1 MRQEDIDE
9 RLIEWELAHQ
19 RGESIDPPSLLAE
32 AGPWQH
38 YLKER
43 LEVLRQT
50 AWMLDDPVPTPLDPH
65 LSQMVS
71 RTIATVRDSHAITN
85 TPSAEGIAA
94 EPPGPAHNG
103 LPAGQDLHG
112 TPKNSVVDPG
122 RASLHGMP
130 QVAGF
135 KCLGEL
141 GKGGFGIVYRA
152 LDEKLQRHVAIKFP
166 LIHGKRERQKY
177 VAEARNASRA
187 DVPGIVPIYYVGETH
202 EGTPYVIQKLIE
214 GRSLREILKLGGC
227 LSPTQV
233 VELFVGICQAAASAH
248 AQSLVHRDLKPE
260 NVLVDHQGR
269 PWITDFG
276 LSIAEDDPDLPLA
289 SVAGTPNFM
298 SPEQIT
304 GKVEWLDGR
313 CDIWALGVMLYQCL
327 TGRLPFHS
335 TNTLDLHER
344 ILSYEPR
351 PISQRQPN
359 LRGNW
364 DKIFRK
370 CCAKSISDRY
380 SSALQMADDL
390 QQLGRSLEASTE
402 KPNAILA
409 ELQGSYASFSRKPP
423 QPTGFGAWPM
433 RRLSPIAALALGLLT
448 LVAFVGAF
456 ALWRPS
462 GLVDELVVS
471 STGSGTHRTIQA
483 ALAAAH
489 EDTNIFIEPGLYRE
503 SLVIGRKAILRGR
516 GPRDSI
522 KIVGADGPAFTVNSG
537 GQLALYDLS
546 IAVDDST
553 EGVWNAIDVP
563 GGAVLLESCTVSA
576 HEYDCLHLQSESSL
590 IANACDFKN
599 AKHPAIFAQL
609 AQELLVRECRF
620 QIGSDNV
627 AETKFLAGMQI
638 IQSGGTVS
646 DCTFTGSSAVGI
658 EWSDTHQTVTID
670 DCQFQNLER
679 AVIATSC
686 REFRIGGH
694 GRALFENCGTAIEL
708 TGCGGG
714 IQNCHIDAQ
723 QRAQGRGLLVRGL
736 FNPDEPLA
744 IEACHIRGARSPLVL
759 GQSEAVATGLT
770 IDGSDDMGVR
780 LLDNSMLKLNS
791 SQIRNCE
798 VVGLLLEGSR
808 AALQRCVLSNN
819 KGTGIVV
826 DGLEEALSC
835 KSCLIEDNEVGLIL
849 LSGEA
854 RLEHTNIRRVTTG
867 VLLARRHR
875 LAFAAT
881 CDWQLSLE
889 ALGGTIEA
897 RQNAIHFLS
906 PGSYRLL
913 DCATSD
919 PQDRPVLDLK
929 LERVTHGENGHG
941 AFTRAYRRTGTDT
954 IGWKTR
960 TIPSCT

>member
-19 RGESIDPPSLLAE
+19 RGESIDTAALLAD

-38 YLKER
+38 YLNER

-50 AWMLDDPVPTPLDPH
+50 AWMLDDPVPTPLDPRV
-65 LSQMVS
+65 SQIVS
-71 RTIATVRDSHAITN
+71 QTIATVRDSRALTH
-85 TPSAEGIAA
+85 TPSTEGAGV
-94 EPPGPAHNG
+94 EPPRLPTAE
-103 LPAGQDLHG
+103 LPAAWGPDGRPGNTGAEAG
-112 TPKNSVVDPG
+112 T
-122 RASLHGMP
+122 ASLGTMP
-130 QVAGF
+130 QVPGF
-135 KCLGEL
+135 QCLGEL

-152 LDEKLQRHVAIKFP
+152 LDEKLQRQVAIKFP
-166 LIHGKRERQKY
+166 LIHGQRERLKY
-177 VAEARNASRA
+177 IAEARNASRA
-187 DVPGIVPIYYVGETH
+187 DVPGIVPIYYVGETPA
-202 EGTPYVIQKLIE
+202 GIPYVIQKLIE
-214 GRSLREILKLGGC
+214 GRSLREILKFGGC
-227 LSPTQV
+227 LAPTQV
-233 VELFVGICQAAASAH
+233 VELFIGICQAVATAH

-260 NVLVDHQGR
+260 NVLVDNQGR

-276 LSIAEDDPDLPLA
+276 LSIAEDDPDLPWA

-335 TNTLDLHER
+335 NNTLDLQEK

-359 LRGNW
+359 LHGNW
-364 DKIFRK
+364 DKIFCK

-390 QQLGRSLEASTE
+390 QQLGRSLGASVE

-409 ELQGSYASFSRKPP
+409 QLQGSFSPHP
-423 QPTGFGAWPM
+423 LQPRGLAAWPM
-433 RRLSPIAALALGLLT
+433 WRLKPIAALGLGLLT
-448 LVAFVGAF
+448 LLLVVCLFT
-456 ALWRPS
+456 LLRPW
-462 GLVDELVVS
+462 GLPDELVVS

-489 EDTNIFIEPGLYRE
+489 ENTNIFIEPGQYRE
-503 SLVIGRKAILRGR
+503 SLVVGRKAILRGR

-522 KIVGADGPAFTVNSG
+522 KIVGADAPVFTVNSG

-553 EGVWNAIDVP
+553 KGVWNAIDVS
-563 GGAVLLESCTVSA
+563 GGSVLLESCTVSA
-576 HEYDCLHLQSESSL
+576 HEYDCVRLQSESRF
-590 IANACDFKN
+590 IANDCEFEN

-609 AQELLVRECRF
+609 AKELLVRGCRF
-620 QIGSDNV
+620 QIGADNV
-627 AETKFLAGMQI
+627 TETKFLAGMQV
-638 IQSGGTVS
+638 IQSGGNVS
-646 DCTFTGSSAVGI
+646 ACTFTGSSAVGI
-658 EWSDTHQTVTID
+658 EWNDTHQRVTID

-694 GRALFENCGTAIEL
+694 GRAQFENCGTAIEL
-708 TGCGGG
+708 TGCGGI

-736 FNPDEPLA
+736 FNPDEPLE
-744 IEACHIRGARSPLVL
+744 IEACHIRGARSPMVL
-759 GQSEAVATGLT
+759 SQSEAEATGLT

-780 LLDNSMLKLNS
+780 LLDNSFLKLNS
-791 SQIRNCE
+791 SHIRNCD

-808 AALQRCVLSNN
+808 ATLQRCVVSSNP
-819 KGTGIVV
+819 GAGIVV
-826 DGLEEALSC
+826 DGLEEALAC
-835 KSCLIEDNEVGLIL
+835 KSCLIEDNEVGLIV
-849 LSGEA
+849 LSGEV
-854 RLEHTNIRRVTTG
+854 RLENTNIRRTTTG
-867 VLLARRHR
+867 ILLARRHR

-889 ALGGTIEA
+889 ALGGTVEA

-906 PGSYRLL
+906 PGSYRLV
-913 DCATSD
+913 DCVTSD
-919 PQDRPVLDLK
+919 PQDQPVLEMQ
-929 LERVTHGENGHG
+929 LERVSNGETVTVRLREPANVP
-941 AFTRAYRRTGTDT
+941 AR
-954 IGWKTR
+954 IQ
-960 TIPSCT
+960 